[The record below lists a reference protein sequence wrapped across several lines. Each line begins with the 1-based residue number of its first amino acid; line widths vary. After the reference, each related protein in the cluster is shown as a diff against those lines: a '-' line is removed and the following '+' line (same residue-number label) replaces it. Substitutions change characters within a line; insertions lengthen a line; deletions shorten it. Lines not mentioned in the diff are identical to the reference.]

1 MIILMV
7 FMITTYHEHPV
18 TLVIIFSETG
28 VYWHRV
34 CGSDEKH
41 LMIKE
46 KESKVYTTLAT
57 YYKLR

>member
-1 MIILMV
+1 MQKQCYYYK
-7 FMITTYHEHPV
+7 TTICGTQSV
-18 TLVIIFSETG
+18 TNYSETG